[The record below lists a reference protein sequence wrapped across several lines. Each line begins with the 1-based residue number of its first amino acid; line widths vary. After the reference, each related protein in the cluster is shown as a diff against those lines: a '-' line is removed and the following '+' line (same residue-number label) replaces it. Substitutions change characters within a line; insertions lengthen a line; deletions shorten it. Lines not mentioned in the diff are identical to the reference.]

1 MDTYTKGVLTVIA
14 VALVSISFQLTGT
27 SAIQDAKAYDSH
39 DHDYD
44 YARKSHD
51 HSAYEIYGIE
61 DHTHNAYQI
70 YGIEDHS
77 H

>member
-14 VALVSISFQLTGT
+14 VALVSISFQLSGT
-27 SAIQDAKAYDSH
+27 NAIQDAKAGEYYH
-39 DHDYD
+39 DHDY
-44 YARKSHD
+44 AES
-51 HSAYEIYGIE
+51 S
-61 DHTHNAYQI
+61 HTHDAYDI